1 MINASPI
8 GVVVLLTIMSAVL
21 LALGIW
27 LHRRGALRSRPA
39 SLVWAIVTIV
49 PVFVGGWVFTTQHDR
64 APIPNG
70 GVVATSNANP
80 G

>member
-1 MINASPI
+1 
-8 GVVVLLTIMSAVL
+8 VL

-27 LHRRGALRSRPA
+27 LHRRGALRSRAA
-39 SLVWAIVTIV
+39 SLAWAIVTII
-49 PVFVGGWVFTTQHDR
+49 PVFVGGWIFVAQHDR

-70 GVVATSNANP
+70 GVGASSSANP

>member
-1 MINASPI
+1 MTPASPI
-8 GVVVLLTIMSAVL
+8 GFVVALTLLSLVL

-27 LHRRGALRSRPA
+27 LHRKGSLRSRGA
-39 SLVWAIVTIV
+39 SLVWAIVTIA
-49 PVFVGGWVFTTQHDR
+49 PVFVGGWIFIGQHDP

-70 GVVATSNANP
+70 GVSAPSSANQ